1 MEESYTFAV
10 RRETLHNIHSYSYE
24 LEHLL
29 SGHSDAFQGKCL
41 DRAWV
46 GLDWSDTLCCWWMG
60 KSCYTSTYLW
70 DHIPQNINKLD
81 PALCWPGAELGH
93 LFESKIRTKKVCI
106 CCLAC
111 REYLFVQYLVK
122 KSFHLVLRGHGSW
135 RASKWAT
142 QENGHG
148 FTFPPSSLLLW
159 LWQQQICGKGSVG
172 VNAKKK
178 RVTEAFS
185 QTLVF
190 VGRWSALSLSDLAL
204 RTAKQLLELLKKL
217 Q

>member
-1 MEESYTFAV
+1 MDLLVCKHQGPSCCTRKMEESYTFAV

-93 LFESKIRTKKVCI
+93 LFESK
-106 CCLAC
+106 
-111 REYLFVQYLVK
+111 FSNQNK
-122 KSFHLVLRGHGSW
+122 KSLYLLSCLQRIFICPVFGEKKFSLSTPGSW
-135 RASKWAT
+135 
-142 QENGHG
+142 
-148 FTFPPSSLLLW
+148 
-159 LWQQQICGKGSVG
+159 
-172 VNAKKK
+172 
-178 RVTEAFS
+178 
-185 QTLVF
+185 
-190 VGRWSALSLSDLAL
+190 
-204 RTAKQLLELLKKL
+204 
-217 Q
+217 